1 MTTKERD
8 YVRDLAM
15 QLHEKASHPAMDE
28 RRRKWNALNNGQTNE
43 PLVVMKFHGVYA
55 DVYPLPRCED
65 PLARSIEQSLTYQL
79 TEAAFEDDRVIED
92 IYVVYPDNWFRAYGL
107 DTSVRT
113 TAKDSQGKATMG
125 YAAQHPIGDLEK
137 DFHLFKKSNWH
148 VDEQLANA
156 RKRQAQVHEVIGD
169 ILRVVIQFPSPGTS
183 LVYPLCELM
192 GMENM
197 LYAVCDH
204 PKRFLQAMEMQTNDL
219 MEFLDEIEKKQA
231 LLCNGDS
238 SRVSQ
243 DSYGYTDDLPKNGA
257 LHRPIS
263 CRDTW
268 GYSNSQETVG
278 MSPEMF
284 GEFVFPF
291 IRRYAQRFGLFAFGC
306 CEPVDVIWENCLAT
320 LPNLRKL
327 SISPWCNEFAFAEKI
342 RGRKIVYHRKPSPNL
357 FAMPSL
363 DEEALAKQLKQTV
376 LAASGCPLEITFR
389 DITSVHGDPGRLK
402 RGVKIA
408 KEQIQRYWKP

>member
-1 MTTKERD
+1 MITKERD
-8 YVRDLAM
+8 YVRDLAK
-15 QLHEKASHPAMDE
+15 QLHEKAANPAMAD
-28 RRRKWNALNNGQTNE
+28 RHKKWHALNNGQTNE

-55 DVYPLPRCED
+55 DVYPLPHCED
-65 PLARSIEQSLTYQL
+65 PLARSIEQTLTYRL
-79 TEAAFEDDRVIED
+79 TEAAFDDDRVIED
-92 IYVVYPDNWFRAYGL
+92 TYVVHPDNWFRAYGL
-107 DTSVRT
+107 DVRART

-125 YAAQHPIGDLEK
+125 YAAEHPIGDLEK
-137 DFHLFKKSNWH
+137 DFHLLKKSTWH

-156 RKRQAQVHEVIGD
+156 RQRQAQVQEIIGD
-169 ILRVVIQFPSPGTS
+169 ILQVVIRFPSPGTS

-197 LYAVCDH
+197 LYAICDH
-204 PKRFLQAMEMQTNDL
+204 PKRFLQAMDMQTNDL
-219 MEFLDEIEKKQA
+219 MEYLDEIEQKQA
-231 LLCNGDS
+231 MRCNADS
-238 SRVSQ
+238 SSVGQ
-243 DSYGYTDDLPKNGA
+243 DTYGYTDDLPKNGA
-257 LHRPIS
+257 LNRPLT
-263 CRDTW
+263 CRDVW

-327 SISPWCNEFAFAEKI
+327 SISPWCNEAAFAEKI

-357 FAMPSL
+357 FAMPEF
-363 DEEALAKQLKQTV
+363 DEQTLAKQLKQTV

-389 DITSVHGDPGRLK
+389 DITSVHGDPQRLK